1 MIGTKK
7 RVMTILLALCLVASL
22 LPTTA
27 LASGTASISVEPAS
41 FTAGVPSGGTITVTV
56 DGGTFSE
63 TNVPSF
69 ITVSGYEG
77 KGLTFGQA
85 QYIDTSTVTISAT
98 GTPTEA
104 GEITITAQP
113 DAFEESGKPGG
124 ELTKTITVN
133 APSGNVTATT
143 TVSLTAGTVVSDG
156 DVTLTA
162 DGTLKFKSGD
172 LKSDIELGGTGASG
186 LSISEA
192 SGSGSNT
199 ATLKL
204 SGTPT
209 TNGTL
214 TVTVQAAAFSP
225 QPTGA
230 ISDVS
235 IGTVAA
241 PSVTAKVTGGPL
253 TAGTAGEITVKAT
266 GSVFTDGLTEVTK
279 FPLSGGGVT
288 QPDSVSVT
296 GDTATLTVTALES
309 GTLKVGAIPADAFKY
324 QPASEVTPDGS
335 VTINA
340 ADDPT
345 VNASGT
351 LTAGVSN
358 GSISLEIDGGTNTFA
373 STLQAGWFTLKTDN
387 GDSLTVTGTP
397 DGGSAST
404 TLTVAEAPTKA
415 GQVTSITINKAAFK
429 YQTEGDVTATGPVT
443 INAATVTM
451 SNPDAIVEGKD
462 KTIAL
467 SLTAGTF
474 ADSLS
479 TNNFTVEGC
488 GVSLQEASQTSDQ
501 AATLTLTAP
510 PAETGPINITAKQ
523 NAFKYQPSGDV
534 KATVQV
540 NPPDGTV
547 SAALTGELYA
557 GTEVSGQ
564 TITLTAGGDL
574 TFKEA
579 QKANF
584 SLSGAGS
591 GGLEFTAYGSGTNVT
606 LTLSGTPDNEGA
618 ITVTANKE
626 AFTYAPTANKEATGS
641 ITVKAAPS
649 VTLSGE
655 RITAGDTNKIT
666 ITIDEPD
673 EAKFV
678 TGVAAGKFTISG
690 TGYEG
695 LTVSEATIT
704 DSGTDKNVDLTLS
717 GTPTKAGDLTVTVA
731 KDAFTPVAADN
742 AEASITVSAPTG
754 SVTGSVSGLT
764 AGKEAAGTSIT
775 LTATGTLKFK
785 TAPDASSFTLT
796 GPGIVGTL
804 KVDGVQYES
813 PTQIKLNLSG
823 IPAAGGSFTV
833 TVPKTVFV
841 AEPADE
847 PSAVSLTVG
856 YPNIILA
863 ADPNHLSED
872 DDTVKSIKLKA
883 TDGFFNAVDETGS
896 ITNFAFSGY
905 GDLTLESVKA
915 DADSTEATLTFIG
928 TPETEGT
935 LTITVQPD
943 AFKYKPENEVS
954 ATVIIG
960 KPTGEISA
968 TPGGSALYNG
978 TPVTDQTVVL
988 DITVSHGLHFKDD
1001 PSTTDFTLTGNSTGL
1016 TIEDVTYESATK
1028 VTLTLGGTPS
1038 ETGSFQVQANTSAFK
1053 MAPASYIAA
1062 SGNITINAAP
1072 TVTVSED
1079 LSTPLYAGT
1088 SSAGATITLD
1098 ITSSN
1103 TAFAAANASN
1113 FSLSGASDLSIT
1125 NAALS
1130 GGKIVLT
1137 LSGTPAAK
1145 GNFQVQIKPE
1155 AFTIRPAANVNASP
1169 QLSVNGANVTVTVE
1183 RNDLQAGQE
1192 DKTFTLTVTGSSL
1205 VSDLT
1210 GKVTLTKS
1218 TPEISSVTWSAA
1230 GEGSTITVTGTG
1242 KPTIASELTFTIKK
1256 EAFSPQPDDD
1266 LTVTVRIARGAQT
1279 EETAGDAKGDANLGS
1294 TLQELANAVLKPAD
1308 KTLFEQGAEVKFE
1321 LNIED
1326 ESTTV
1331 SADDKSKVEAASA
1344 SGGYTV
1350 GQYLDVTLSYTVNG
1364 GSPETVTET
1373 SSAIKVVFNIPE
1385 SLRAA
1390 GREYAVV
1397 RVHDGTAE
1405 IIAGPVTGN
1414 TISVSTDKFSTYA
1427 IIYRAGSGSGGSGS
1441 GGTAPNTGDG
1451 TPLALWTGALALCVS
1466 GLAAVLTA
1474 KRKKHSR

>member
-7 RVMTILLALCLVASL
+7 KVMTILLALCLVASL

-27 LASGTASISVEPAS
+27 LASGTASITSVS
-41 FTAGVPSGGTITVTV
+41 YSGGTLQAGKEASGSITVTV
-56 DGGTFSE
+56 EGGTFKNEDLSSYI
-63 TNVPSF
+63 TANVGSTGLEVAGGEYATEITATMAVSGTPTQSGSIT
-69 ITVSGYEG
+69 ITVSNE
-77 KGLTFGQA
+77 
-85 QYIDTSTVTISAT
+85 
-98 GTPTEA
+98 
-104 GEITITAQP
+104 
-113 DAFEESGKPGG
+113 AFETG
-124 ELTKTITVN
+124 
-133 APSGNVTATT
+133 APSDALTDSSLSVAAAEEPSVDAGTQ
-143 TVSLTAGTVVSDG
+143 LTAGTAASTVQLTVSNNTFASTSSATPNWSIEAGDMGVSLDG
-156 DVTLTA
+156 V
-162 DGTLKFKSGD
+162 
-172 LKSDIELGGTGASG
+172 
-186 LSISEA
+186 EA
-192 SGSGSNT
+192 SGDT
-199 ATLKL
+199 ATLTL
-204 SGTPT
+204 SGTPAHA
-209 TNGTL
+209 GSI
-214 TVTVQAAAFSP
+214 TVTMQPAAFTY
-225 QPTGA
+225 QPGSAASCT
-230 ISDVS
+230 ITVS
-235 IGTVAA
+235 A
-241 PSVTAKVTGGPL
+241 PSVTAEVSGGPL
-253 TAGTAGEITVKAT
+253 TAGTAGQITVQAT

-288 QPDSVSVT
+288 QPDSVSVD
-296 GDTATLTVTALES
+296 GETATLTVTALEG
-309 GTLKVGAIPADAFKY
+309 GTLTVGEIPADAFKY
-324 QPASEVTPDGS
+324 QPASGVTPDGS
-335 VTINA
+335 VTVNA
-340 ADDPT
+340 AADPT

-397 DGGSAST
+397 TGGSAST

-488 GVSLQEASQTSDQ
+488 GVSLQEASRTSDQ

-591 GGLEFTAYGSGTNVT
+591 GGLEFTASGSGTNVT

-626 AFTYAPTANKEATGS
+626 AFTYAPTANKEASGS

-655 RITAGDTNKIT
+655 GITAGDTNKIT
-666 ITIDEPD
+666 ITIDEPA

-678 TGVAAGKFTISG
+678 TGVAANKFSVSG
-690 TGYEG
+690 IDGVNSVTNVEIEG
-695 LTVSEATIT
+695 GDKTAKIT
-704 DSGTDKNVDLTLS
+704 LNAV
-717 GTPTKAGDLTVTVA
+717 PTKAGALTVTVT
-731 KDAFTPVAADN
+731 KDAFTPVAAGN

-754 SVTGSVSGLT
+754 SVSGKLNGTLT
-764 AGKEAAGTSIT
+764 AGKEATGTSIT
-775 LTATGTLKFK
+775 LTATDTLKFK
-785 TAPDASSFTLT
+785 TAPDATSFTLT
-796 GPGIVGTL
+796 GPGIIGTL
-804 KVDGVQYES
+804 KVDGVQHKGDQEI
-813 PTQIKLNLSG
+813 QLDLSG
-823 IPAAGGSFTV
+823 IPAAGGTFTV

-847 PSAVSLTVG
+847 PDAVSLTVG
-856 YPNIILA
+856 YPNITLA
-863 ADPNHLSED
+863 ADPNHIAEED
-872 DDTVKSIKLKA
+872 ESVKSIKLKA
-883 TDGFFNAVDETGS
+883 TDGAFKAVSGTSENFSFSTNITGITLTGVTADEG
-896 ITNFAFSGY
+896 
-905 GDLTLESVKA
+905 
-915 DADSTEATLTFIG
+915 STEAILTFSG
-928 TPETEGT
+928 TPETTGR
-935 LTITVQPD
+935 LTIKVKKEAFQYQPQAD
-943 AFKYKPENEVS
+943 CEAYVE
-954 ATVIIG
+954 IG

-988 DITVSHGLHFKDD
+988 DITVSHGLHFKEDD
-1001 PSTTDFTLTGNSTGL
+1001 LLTSDFTLTGNYTGL
-1016 TIEDVTYESATK
+1016 TIEDVTYESPTK

-1038 ETGSFQVQANTSAFK
+1038 VTGSFQVQANTSAFK
-1053 MAPASYIAA
+1053 MAPASAIAA
-1062 SGNITINAAP
+1062 SGNITISAAP
-1072 TVTVSED
+1072 AVEVSAD

-1088 SSAGATITLD
+1088 SAAGATITLE
-1098 ITSSN
+1098 IKSSN
-1103 TAFAAANASN
+1103 TAFAAAIKEN
-1113 FSLSGASDLSIT
+1113 FSLSGTYAGLSIT

-1145 GNFQVQIKPE
+1145 GEFQVQIKPE
-1155 AFTIRPAANVNASP
+1155 AFTIRPAANVNATP
-1169 QLSVNGANVTVTVE
+1169 QLSVNGANVTVTVD

-1205 VSDLT
+1205 VSYLT

-1218 TPEISSVTWSAA
+1218 EPEISGVTWSAA
-1230 GEGSTITVTGTG
+1230 GDGSTITVTCTG
-1242 KPTIASELTFTIKK
+1242 KPTIASELTFKISKD
-1256 EAFSPQPDDD
+1256 AFDPAPDDD

-1308 KTLFEQGAEVKFE
+1308 KTLFDQGAEVKFE

-1331 SADDKSKVEAASA
+1331 SSDDKSKVEAVST

-1364 GSPETVTET
+1364 GPPEEVTTT

-1397 RVHDGTAE
+1397 RVHDSTAE